1 MTGKVETKRARVVG
15 HDGLVFALG
24 WHRNEGG

>member
-1 MTGKVETKRARVVG
+1 MTGKVESRHARVVG

-24 WHRNEGG
+24 WYRNEGG